1 MMHTSHGSAV
11 SRLCI
16 AMFPRSARLSPT
28 TTAASAHVSK
38 TRSWVQGC
46 PGAQGASPRKFF
58 MALCTHTC
66 EHSRSM
72 FTHWVTRSLI
82 CACHVA
88 LLHVLHS
95 VGCSF
100 FMCVCYI
107 FQLHVLHSVSC
118 ATSSV
123 LGVPAPVQE
132 EPAAG
137 AEPAASAE
145 GCTSP
150 SLWTTDVGAVARPLH
165 MMYSTTPC
173 VSSLF
178 ICGGRPQSRRVGT
191 PSALGGRTT
200 MVPWARL
207 CPWPGPSKRRT
218 PFWALQLSEAMVRRR
233 YATTPPSLSLW
244 LCLSFYSML
253 HSYAIATRPRRLLM

>member
-1 MMHTSHGSAV
+1 MCLPCSTV
-11 SRLCI
+11 PC
-16 AMFPRSARLSPT
+16 
-28 TTAASAHVSK
+28 V
-38 TRSWVQGC
+38 
-46 PGAQGASPRKFF
+46 AQRG
-58 MALCTHTC
+58 
-66 EHSRSM
+66 
-72 FTHWVTRSLI
+72 
-82 CACHVA
+82 
-88 LLHVLHS
+88 LLVFL
-95 VGCSF
+95 
-100 FMCVCYI
+100 MCVCRI

-118 ATSSV
+118 ATSSG

-165 MMYSTTPC
+165 MMYSTTPPA
-173 VSSLF
+173 SSVF
-178 ICGGRPQSRRVGT
+178 IFGGRPQSRRAGT

-233 YATTPPSLSLW
+233 YIHHPAVFVTVAVPSLLFDPFIRHCNTS
-244 LCLSFYSML
+244 
-253 HSYAIATRPRRLLM
+253 TPTGDVK